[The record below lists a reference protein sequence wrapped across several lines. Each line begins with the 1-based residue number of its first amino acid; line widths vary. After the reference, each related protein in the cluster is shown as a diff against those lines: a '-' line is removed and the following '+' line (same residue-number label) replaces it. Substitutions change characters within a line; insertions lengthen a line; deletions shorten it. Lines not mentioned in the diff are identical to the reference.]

1 MTRGFIFFIIV
12 FKFDQISLKSI
23 KTKFKINQNLDME
36 NKMKRI
42 QAKTKFKFLCVYILV
57 NFMFLIAA
65 PYLNVAS
72 AQQAAQRIADEAN
85 STVEISLGDTG
96 NPVGPK
102 VDVDEPTGS
111 WTKNSPNAKKA
122 YVWSKSTAVS
132 TARATGEVFKDNFTA
147 QSIAINAG
155 AAFASK
161 LYDQYN
167 KGEKL
172 DVISAAKFIVSG
184 ESICSFFG
192 AALGATAGTAAGT
205 LIATGVP
212 VAGPVI
218 GALMP
223 VFCSLAGSTM
233 GTQMGRDLD
242 GGRKMSFKKAWA
254 AIDKGDLIGR
264 TIGATIGMTLGNMIF
279 PGLGGFVGSVAGNV
293 IGSKVVG
300 LIRKLNDKLKKD
312 KSGSAAAPVEQP
324 EANPFASK
332 ASSPGFETSFSK
344 NSGPASGSSDEA
356 KKAFAAQN
364 AYYQKYVA
372 LLNQGKG
379 ESAEASAAIK
389 DYVKAC
395 EEYKKLT
402 AK

>member
-1 MTRGFIFFIIV
+1 MIRMPG
-12 FKFDQISLKSI
+12 KKP
-23 KTKFKINQNLDME
+23 
-36 NKMKRI
+36 
-42 QAKTKFKFLCVYILV
+42 FKFLCVYMII
-57 NFMFLIAA
+57 NFML
-65 PYLNVAS
+65 LVAS
-72 AQQAAQRIADEAN
+72 PYFNAANAQQAGQRISEEAN
-85 STVEISLGDTG
+85 STVEISIGDTG
-96 NPVGPK
+96 NPVGVK
-102 VDVDEPTGS
+102 IDVDEPVGT
-111 WTKNSPNAKKA
+111 WTKTSPNAKKA

-132 TARATGEVFKDNFTA
+132 TARATGDVFKDNFTP

-161 LYDQYN
+161 LYDQYK

-172 DVISAAKFIVSG
+172 DMASAAKFIVSG
-184 ESICSFFG
+184 ESVCSFFG
-192 AALGATAGTAAGT
+192 AAIGATAGTAAGT
-205 LIATGVP
+205 LIATGIP

-279 PGLGGFVGSVAGNV
+279 PGFGGFIGSVAGNI

-300 LIRKLNDKLKKD
+300 LIRMLNDKLKKGKNKSSAPSAGNPD
-312 KSGSAAAPVEQP
+312 ASASVNAPGSGSVIS
-324 EANPFASK
+324 FAQ
-332 ASSPGFETSFSK
+332 
-344 NSGPASGSSDEA
+344 NSGLAGEGAASDSV
-356 KKAFAAQN
+356 KKALAAKN
-364 AYYQKYVA
+364 ASYQKYVA
-372 LLNQGKG
+372 LINQGKG
-379 ESAEASAAIK
+379 ESAEAGAAINE
-389 DYVKAC
+389 YVKSC